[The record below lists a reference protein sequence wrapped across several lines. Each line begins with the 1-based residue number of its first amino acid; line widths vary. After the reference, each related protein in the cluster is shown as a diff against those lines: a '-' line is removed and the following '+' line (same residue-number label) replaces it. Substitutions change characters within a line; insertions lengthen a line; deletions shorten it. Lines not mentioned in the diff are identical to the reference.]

1 MNLNFRNLKNYQVKF
16 VLLLVFVFGLIGCSG
31 SAKRSASPFFLENIA
46 KFDGKFSVYI
56 SDKKLINNSKIE
68 SQDCESWQIEIELDK
83 AYRESL
89 NNIIHRMFNNVEFT
103 DKELNEDEENYKF
116 TPMVGIYP
124 LDTTGKEYRY
134 ERTDKAKQKMW
145 VNAINKAIQD
155 GTYDKRC
162 AEIDKLKEA
171 AAEKTKATNDLIN
184 PIKKKYALKRKSL
197 DKRESIPLKSGGPRK
212 RAIAKAPEEYHAQV
226 EELENAEE
234 DEIAKVK
241 VEQVKLRGKK

>member
-103 DKELNEDEENYKF
+103 DKELNEDELAASEIIAQIVFKNHQ
-116 TPMVGIYP
+116 
-124 LDTTGKEYRY
+124 
-134 ERTDKAKQKMW
+134 A
-145 VNAINKAIQD
+145 NAIFKVKDNPANYNITIKTDLNVKSHMRSINNSVSSNKSWDRNLYLNCTANEGAYKSIQ
-155 GTYDKRC
+155 GSIENLMK
-162 AEIDKLKEA
+162 EIH
-171 AAEKTKATNDLIN
+171 EKIYISLSS
-184 PIKKKYALKRKSL
+184 IKK
-197 DKRESIPLKSGGPRK
+197 
-212 RAIAKAPEEYHAQV
+212 
-226 EELENAEE
+226 
-234 DEIAKVK
+234 
-241 VEQVKLRGKK
+241 

>member
-1 MNLNFRNLKNYQVKF
+1 MNLNIRNLKNYQVKF

-103 DKELNEDEENYKF
+103 DKELNEDELASSEIIAQIVFKNHQ
-116 TPMVGIYP
+116 
-124 LDTTGKEYRY
+124 
-134 ERTDKAKQKMW
+134 A
-145 VNAINKAIQD
+145 NAIFKVKDNTANYNITIKTDLNVKSHMRSINNSVSSNKSWDRNLYLNCTANEGAYKSIQ
-155 GTYDKRC
+155 GSIENLMK
-162 AEIDKLKEA
+162 EIH
-171 AAEKTKATNDLIN
+171 EKIYISLSS
-184 PIKKKYALKRKSL
+184 IKK
-197 DKRESIPLKSGGPRK
+197 
-212 RAIAKAPEEYHAQV
+212 
-226 EELENAEE
+226 
-234 DEIAKVK
+234 
-241 VEQVKLRGKK
+241 

>member
-103 DKELNEDEENYKF
+103 GKELNEDELAASEIIAQIVFKNHQ
-116 TPMVGIYP
+116 
-124 LDTTGKEYRY
+124 
-134 ERTDKAKQKMW
+134 A
-145 VNAINKAIQD
+145 NAIFKVKDNTANYNITIKTDLNVKSHMRSINNSVSSNKSWDRNLYLNCTANEGAYKSIQ
-155 GTYDKRC
+155 GSIENLMK
-162 AEIDKLKEA
+162 EIH
-171 AAEKTKATNDLIN
+171 EKIHISLSS
-184 PIKKKYALKRKSL
+184 IKK
-197 DKRESIPLKSGGPRK
+197 
-212 RAIAKAPEEYHAQV
+212 
-226 EELENAEE
+226 
-234 DEIAKVK
+234 
-241 VEQVKLRGKK
+241 